1 MVRLGLVAS
10 EVAAS
15 VAASRMNRL
24 RLQREMAAR
33 GWNACDLAQAAG
45 LSAATLTAALQGRSV
60 SLRTVQKIAMAIA
73 RTPAI
78 PEAVELLQD

>member
-1 MVRLGLVAS
+1 M
-10 EVAAS
+10 AA
-15 VAASRMNRL
+15 ARMNRL

-45 LSAATLTAALQGRSV
+45 LSAATLTVALQGRPV
-60 SLRTVQKIAMAIA
+60 SLRTVQKIAVAIA

-78 PEAVELLQD
+78 PQAVELLQD

>member
-1 MVRLGLVAS
+1 MM
-10 EVAAS
+10 AA
-15 VAASRMNRL
+15 RMNRL

-33 GWNACDLAQAAG
+33 GWNACDLAEEAG
-45 LSAATLTAALQGRSV
+45 LSAATLTAALQGRAV
-60 SLRTVQKIAMAIA
+60 SLRTVQKIAVAIA